1 MTNGNIE
8 IRRFSSAIGAEI
20 HGVDLTRPLDNAAWS
35 AIHDAFH
42 KHLVLFFRDQDLNP
56 EQHVNFS
63 RRFGELVPYP
73 FVHGIDGHPELIE
86 IVKMPDE
93 TRNFGAGWH
102 TDMSFAEEAPLGAVL
117 QAIEVPPT
125 GGDTMFCNMYLAYET
140 LSAGMKAYV
149 EAARGVHDSHDP
161 RGHSQSYK
169 GMSLQEKEGAERE
182 ITAHSMVRTH
192 PVTGRKSLF
201 ISPDYCMEIDGAE
214 TSESRRILDHLE
226 RHATRDEFTCR
237 FRWEPHSIAIWDNR
251 CTMHKVLSDDLEAQF
266 AGHGF
271 KRVMRRATIGH

>member
-8 IRRFSSAIGAEI
+8 IHRCSSAIGAEI

-35 AIHDAFH
+35 TIHDAFH

-63 RRFGELVPYP
+63 QRFGELVPYP

-169 GMSLQEKEGAERE
+169 GMSLQENEGAERE

-192 PVTGRKSLF
+192 PVTGCKSLF